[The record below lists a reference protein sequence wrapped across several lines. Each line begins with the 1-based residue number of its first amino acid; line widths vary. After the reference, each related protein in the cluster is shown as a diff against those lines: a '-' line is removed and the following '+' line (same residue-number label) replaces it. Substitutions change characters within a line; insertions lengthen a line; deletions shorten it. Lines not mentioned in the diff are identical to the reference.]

1 MLRNI
6 NQTGKNTMQ
15 LSNKMFITLFLTI
28 LFALV
33 LATTFL
39 LAYSRTSKS
48 AKEPSQSIKFKGYY
62 MFMTPDMQ
70 DAYKT
75 MYIGIAKMEK
85 NIKIRLP
92 EQKVKQVFYC
102 LMFDN
107 PEFIHLSDAYSY
119 DRRDGV
125 ATVFHPKYIM
135 EKEEYDEKKEE
146 MNAVKEE
153 VISTISSMSDYDKS
167 LYVHDYIASRCSYMK
182 IDEPLLSNSRVVL
195 ASQSNEAQRSNE
207 IHDRALYTA
216 YDAIIEGKANCR
228 GYSAA
233 YQYLLNAAGVE
244 SGQCIGTIKNEE
256 GLTEGHS
263 WNYVMIDGIPCY
275 TDVCLDDANFEG
287 FSMHGF
293 FNISRNEMAATHDF
307 ANNDML
313 LYPIKDKQM
322 PESYGYYIKKKL
334 MAGSLKEAYGIIN
347 KRYKSLSHGEI
358 IEIKCHTGSVFD
370 EVCSN
375 IEIILK
381 RISQETGNNIK
392 NIKITKIK
400 DMYIIVIS

>member
-6 NQTGKNTMQ
+6 NQTGKNTMP
-15 LSNKMFITLFLTI
+15 LLNKIFTVLFSIVFSIVVLGTSI
-28 LFALV
+28 F
-33 LATTFL
+33 LATYTIMEN
-39 LAYSRTSKS
+39 T
-48 AKEPSQSIKFKGYY
+48 KEPTQSIKFKGYY
-62 MFMTPDMQ
+62 MFMTQDMQ

-153 VISTISSMSDYDKS
+153 VVSRISSMSDYDKS

-182 IDEPLLSNSRVVL
+182 IDEPLLSNSRAVL

-244 SGQCIGTIKNEE
+244 SGQCIGTIKNDD
-256 GLTEGHS
+256 GLAEGHS

-287 FSMHGF
+287 FAMHGF
-293 FNISRNEMAATHDF
+293 FNISRNEMATTHDF

-334 MAGSLKEAYGIIN
+334 IAGSLKDVYGIIN

-358 IEIKCHTGSVFD
+358 IEIKCHTGSIFD
-370 EVCSN
+370 EVSSN